1 MNNSESKENLAIT
14 SDRSFFQ
21 QVFLIS
27 LFLPVLDIISAL
39 ITHTMV
45 ETIVIYLFLV
55 PFILFVA
62 LGMRVVVLNKNNIRY
77 HSYVIFWRTIPLK
90 SIAHINVQIDH
101 VNGTSG
107 PAAVPAMHFIDVN
120 SKQLGMIV
128 LSTFNKSDL
137 SRLIQNIK
145 RNNPT
150 IELNNKAEAINIG
163 DSTQIEKEVKYN
175 YFTSIYVLISI
186 VAILFII
193 LGIVFLFK

>member
-1 MNNSESKENLAIT
+1 MNNSESKENLVIT
-14 SDRSFFQ
+14 SGRSFFL

-39 ITHTMV
+39 ATQ
-45 ETIVIYLFLV
+45 TIVGTTVMYVFFV
-55 PFILFVA
+55 PLILFVA

-90 SIAHINVQIDH
+90 NIAHINVQVDH

-107 PAAVPAMHFIDVN
+107 PAAVPAMHFIDAN
-120 SKQLGMIV
+120 SKQIGKIV

-137 SRLIQNIK
+137 SRLIQTIK
-145 RNNPT
+145 SNNPT

-163 DSTQIEKEVKYN
+163 DSTKIEKEVKDS
-175 YFTSIYVLISI
+175 YFNSIYVLISI